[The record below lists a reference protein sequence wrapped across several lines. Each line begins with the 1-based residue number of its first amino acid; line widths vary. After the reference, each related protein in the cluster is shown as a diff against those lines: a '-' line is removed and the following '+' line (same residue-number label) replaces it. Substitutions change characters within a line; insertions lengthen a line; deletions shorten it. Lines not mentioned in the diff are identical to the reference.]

1 MSFWRTA
8 LATYLRLAC
17 LVIGMGSLSGAA
29 YSLWLASQWRSDWDT
44 IASLAVILAIALL
57 GVGAFFLRLAIKQP
71 WVDGGELK
79 AGRRQK

>member
-8 LATYLRLAC
+8 FAMYLRLAC

-57 GVGAFFLRLAIKQP
+57 GVGVFFLRLAVRQP
-71 WVDGGELK
+71 WADGAETK
-79 AGRRQK
+79 AGRRQR